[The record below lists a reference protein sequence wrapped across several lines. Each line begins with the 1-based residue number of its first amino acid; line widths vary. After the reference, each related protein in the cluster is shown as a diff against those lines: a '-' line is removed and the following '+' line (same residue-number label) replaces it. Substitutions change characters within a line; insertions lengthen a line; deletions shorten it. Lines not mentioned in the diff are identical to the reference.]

1 MYYFPGVCFHEL
13 PPRFMRPPLF
23 SGQRWSWRLG
33 PGLEGLAGALLVSK
47 KNKTKQKQKVTTQQ
61 LEQDTKGGHLS
72 LSLKLS
78 LIIIIGQ

>member
-1 MYYFPGVCFHEL
+1 MVTRNQPTMFFFSYNNVLLCVRFHEL

-47 KNKTKQKQKVTTQQ
+47 KTKQKVTTQQ
-61 LEQDTKGGHLS
+61 LELETKGGNL
-72 LSLKLS
+72 
-78 LIIIIGQ
+78 